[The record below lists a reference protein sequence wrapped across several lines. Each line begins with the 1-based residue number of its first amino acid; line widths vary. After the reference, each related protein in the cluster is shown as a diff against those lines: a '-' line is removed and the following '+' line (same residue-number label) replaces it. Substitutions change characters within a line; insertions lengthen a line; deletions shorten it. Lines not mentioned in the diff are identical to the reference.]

1 MKKEKVEKTIHE
13 LENKLLQSEIRNSPA
28 EVAKLLDQDFVEYC
42 SPGTIYKY
50 KAKDCF
56 PSPGIDFRMY
66 DFAVKMLADD
76 IVLATFKLIKHSEPD
91 ESKKY
96 SLRSSIW
103 QLVDG
108 HWKMI
113 FHQGTLTKKFD

>member
-1 MKKEKVEKTIHE
+1 MDEEKIEKTIYA
-13 LENKLLQSEIRNSPA
+13 LESKLLLPEVRNSSE
-28 EVAKLLDQDFVEYC
+28 EVSRLLSKEFVEYC

-50 KAKDCF
+50 KANDCF
-56 PSPGIDFRMY
+56 PCQGIDFRIY
-66 DFAVKMLADD
+66 DFAVKILTEDF
-76 IVLATFKLIKHSEPD
+76 VLATFKLIKHSELD

-108 HWKMI
+108 QWKMI
-113 FHQGTLTKKFD
+113 FHQGTLTKKF